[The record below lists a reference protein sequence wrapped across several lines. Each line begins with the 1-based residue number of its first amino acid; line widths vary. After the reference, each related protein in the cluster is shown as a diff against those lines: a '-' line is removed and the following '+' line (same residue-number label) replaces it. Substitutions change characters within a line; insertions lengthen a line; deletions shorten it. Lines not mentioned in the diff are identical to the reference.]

1 MTCFR
6 CTLKPYPNC
15 QTATILMLMSE
26 LTFWVCLFAGNTS
39 CKKITGYIQQESTS
53 IPPTQSVHST
63 KTKETKPSRIGAIP
77 KENTT
82 GARVSNQQLN
92 ANSHVDLTPS
102 WVGNE
107 SKGTKGSLA
116 QQPTT
121 AAKNKP
127 VQPSVFSQSLDSNKR
142 VDMTP
147 MWAVNAPTATNKG
160 NISTQQQSGSKPS
173 LAKLSSQLLDSSK
186 HVDMTPSWALNEST
200 GAIPKT
206 RFQVV
211 ERLPPR

>member
-1 MTCFR
+1 M
-6 CTLKPYPNC
+6 
-15 QTATILMLMSE
+15 
-26 LTFWVCLFAGNTS
+26 
-39 CKKITGYIQQESTS
+39 QQETTS

-63 KTKETKPSRIGAIP
+63 RAKETKPSNIGAIP
-77 KENTT
+77 KENKTV
-82 GARVSNQQLN
+82 AKLSNQHLN

-107 SKGTKGSLA
+107 SKGVKGSLL

-121 AAKNKP
+121 AKDKP

-186 HVDMTPSWALNEST
+186 HVDMTPSWALNGST

-206 RFQVV
+206 RSRNV
-211 ERLPPR
+211 ESHLPPR